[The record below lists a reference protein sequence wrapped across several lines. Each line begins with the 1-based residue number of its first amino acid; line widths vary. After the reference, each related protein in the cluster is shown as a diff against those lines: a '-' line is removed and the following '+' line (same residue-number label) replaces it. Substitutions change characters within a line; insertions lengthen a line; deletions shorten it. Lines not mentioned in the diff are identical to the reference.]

1 MKWLSWIVRYG
12 VVEYV
17 PDRYDIIWL
26 NFNPQAGREQAG
38 MRPALVLS
46 PIEYNQKTNLCI
58 ICPIT
63 SKKKGY
69 YFEVEL
75 QRTKT
80 NGVILAD
87 QVKSVDWVKRQAEFK
102 EKLTKTVYN
111 QVLEKVTMLIND

>member
-1 MKWLSWIVRYG
+1 MTK
-12 VVEYV
+12 YV

-26 NFNPQAGREQAG
+26 NFNPQAGREQSG

-75 QRTKT
+75 SNTTTK
-80 NGVILAD
+80 GVILTD
-87 QVKSVDWVKRQAEFK
+87 QVKSLDWQKREAEFK
-102 EKLTKTVYN
+102 EKLPTDIYSL
-111 QVLEKVTMLIND
+111 VLDKIGLLIFE